1 MQEQPKSQKTA
12 AIFSEESPKDEAA
25 HFFIQMKDPL
35 IRQFDLKVTSRLS
48 ATCTSLYGIFKND
61 ILIKKL
67 LHFTVLGRLDQVEN
81 ILKVHPELALKRAT
95 ITDLSD
101 RTFYNI
107 TGLQYAAWALDIEMC
122 ELILK
127 NVDNASTGVADTQ
140 LSELEKDPWGH
151 GLHYDIS
158 PLVKKTQEYFN
169 NHRNWTDDKSCQYWQ
184 KEVGG
189 EQRKCPAWL
198 IYAWR
203 EEDEEGKEAA
213 WVKKD
218 LKNIKVVRQYEKGH
232 LKWWFEQEY
241 NGGKGVGSTW
251 GCIRGERWWG
261 VMVAGCD
268 GSSVWE
274 VGAERVVHDVIVAQS
289 VAADRPEALNS
300 LKAKLSN
307 NNTMGKKLGQ

>member
-12 AIFSEESPKDEAA
+12 SIFSGKSPKDEAT

-35 IRQFDLKVTSRLS
+35 IRQLDLKATSRLS
-48 ATCTSLYGIFKND
+48 ATCTSLYGLFKYD
-61 ILIKKL
+61 VLIKKL

-127 NVDNASTGVADTQ
+127 NVDNASASVADTQ
-140 LSELEKDPWGH
+140 LSELEKNPWGH
-151 GLHYDIS
+151 GAYYDIS
-158 PLVKKTQEYFN
+158 PLVKKTQGYLN
-169 NHRNWTDDKSCQYWQ
+169 NYNGWDYDKCCQYWQ

-198 IYAWR
+198 IYAWC
-203 EEDEEGKEAA
+203 EAGYDVA

-218 LKNIKVVRQYEKGH
+218 LKNIKVVRQYEKEH
-232 LKWWFEQEY
+232 LKWWFEQAY
-241 NGGKGVGSTW
+241 NGGLGVGSTW
-251 GCIRGERWWG
+251 SCHRGPRDQVQGWSGYGEMKRNTG
-261 VMVAGCD
+261 RI
-268 GSSVWE
+268 
-274 VGAERVVHDVIVAQS
+274 VGDRECQYVVAQ
-289 VAADRPEALNS
+289 RPEALNS
-300 LKAKLSN
+300 LKARLSN
-307 NNTMGKKLGQ
+307 NNATDKRHGQ